1 MMRRM
6 EERSDD
12 EIEEFLRSLPAA
24 PESWVTR
31 AEELPTLERAL
42 ATLDAVEGIVDVAAL
57 RKALE
62 AVGLEP
68 DDRRVEALARL
79 RELRREQ

>member
-1 MMRRM
+1 MRRM

-12 EIEEFLRSLPAA
+12 EIEDFLRSLPPA
-24 PESWVTR
+24 PDSWVAR
-31 AEELPTLERAL
+31 AEELPTLEQAL
-42 ATLDAVEGIVDVAAL
+42 AILDSSDGNADVAAL

-68 DDRRVEALARL
+68 DDRRLKALSRL
-79 RELRREQ
+79 RELRREH